1 MADSAHGPERRLYK
15 IMIVDDEA
23 DVREGIVSLIDWDGL
38 GYLVTAEAENGW
50 DALEKAESQRVD
62 VVLTDIRMPFL
73 DGLEMSRQLTK
84 LYPGVLIIILSGY
97 DEFEYAKAAIRLNVV
112 EYVLKPVN
120 VAELSEVLAKV
131 KQRLDDGIAQQQN
144 IDFLQG
150 LYQESLPLTRERFLT
165 ELMWGMVPEG
175 NIEHQLKRYGLH
187 LDGAVGYAVALFEV
201 GRSKK
206 SRVAKELIPVLIRQ
220 IVEKELDGR
229 CRSTV
234 FFSSLYIIAV
244 TAWETKDPAA
254 LLVSLANEVCE
265 HCQQVLDIVVTA
277 GIGRT
282 YPTVRQTGDSF
293 LDAREALEYKA
304 VTGEG
309 NAIYIHDMER
319 IGHPVPVL
327 EDQDEERLTHMV
339 KFGSAEQRRLYIS
352 EIAGRFAQLD
362 EWGRQMYAYSLFGIL
377 YRLVHRYDLSQA
389 AGIRPM
395 LVSFRSVTDD
405 IKDGAPVCAWLS
417 GLCEALS
424 ELISSKR
431 ESAPRNL
438 VAEAKRF
445 IGEHYAE
452 FDLSVDRLCGH
463 LYVSQSY
470 FSTVFKRETG
480 TSYVQY
486 LTELRL
492 NRAVELLKTTDEK
505 TYYIARLVGYDEP
518 NYFSYVFKKKYG
530 VPPTKY
536 RGADGFRL

>member
-1 MADSAHGPERRLYK
+1 MTDSLASRPAQRFYK

-38 GYLVTAEAENGW
+38 GYSVIAEAENGW
-50 DALEKAESQRVD
+50 DALEKAEAQRVD

-120 VAELSEVLAKV
+120 VAELTEVLAKV
-131 KQRLDDGIAQQQN
+131 RQRLDDTIAQQQN

-165 ELMWGMVPEG
+165 ELMWGMVPEDI
-175 NIEHQLKRYGLH
+175 IEQQLQRYGLQ
-187 LDGAVGYAVALFEV
+187 LSGAAAYAVALFEV

-206 SRVAKELIPVLIRQ
+206 STVSKELIPILIRQ

-229 CRSTV
+229 CRCTV
-234 FFSSLYIIAV
+234 FLSSLYIIAV
-244 TAWETKDPAA
+244 TAWETGDPAA
-254 LLVSLANEVCE
+254 PLVSIANEVCT
-265 HCQQVLDIVVTA
+265 HCQQALDIIVTA
-277 GIGRT
+277 GIGRS
-282 YPTVRQTGDSF
+282 YPTVRQAGDSF

-319 IGHPVPVL
+319 TGLPVPAL
-327 EDQDEERLTHMV
+327 DDQEEERLAHMV
-339 KFGSAEQRRLYIS
+339 KFGSRDQLRLYIA
-352 EIAGRFAQLD
+352 EITVRFAKLD

-377 YRLVHRYDLSQA
+377 YRLVRRYDLSQTLK
-389 AGIRPM
+389 IRDM
-395 LVSFRSVTDD
+395 LRNFRDVTDD
-405 IKDGAPVCAWLS
+405 IKDGAPVCAWLYEI
-417 GLCEALS
+417 CEALS
-424 ELISSKR
+424 ELISYKR
-431 ESAPRNL
+431 ERAPLNL
-438 VAEAKRF
+438 VEEAKRF
-445 IGEHYAE
+445 IGEHYADCE
-452 FDLSVDRLCGH
+452 MSVDRLCEH

-480 TSYVQY
+480 ISYVQY

-505 TYYIARLVGYDEP
+505 TYAIAQLVGYDEP

-536 RGADGFRL
+536 RGADRF

>member
-1 MADSAHGPERRLYK
+1 MAETVANRPEQRSYK

-23 DVREGIVSLIDWDGL
+23 DVREGIVSLIDWDSL
-38 GYLVTAEAENGW
+38 GYSVIAEAENGW
-50 DALEKAESQRVD
+50 DALEKAEAQRVD

-84 LYPGVLIIILSGY
+84 LYPGVMIIILSGY

-112 EYVLKPVN
+112 EYVLKPIN
-120 VAELSEVLAKV
+120 AAELTEVLTKV
-131 KQRLDDGIAQQQN
+131 RQRLDDTITQQQN

-150 LYQESLPLTRERFLT
+150 LYQESLPLTRERFLS

-175 NIEHQLKRYGLH
+175 TIELQLQRYGLK
-187 LDGAVGYAVALFEV
+187 LSGAAAYAVALFEV

-206 SRVAKELIPVLIRQ
+206 NTVSKELIPILIRQ

-229 CRSTV
+229 CCSTV

-244 TAWETKDPAA
+244 TAWETGDPAA
-254 LLVSLANEVCE
+254 PLVSIANEVCN
-265 HCQQVLDIVVTA
+265 HCQQALDIIVTA
-277 GIGRT
+277 GIGRS
-282 YPTVRQTGDSF
+282 YPTVHQAGDSF
-293 LDAREALEYKA
+293 LDAREALKYKV

-319 IGHPVPVL
+319 TGLPAPAFD
-327 EDQDEERLTHMV
+327 DQEEEQLAHIV
-339 KFGSAEQRRLYIS
+339 KFGSREQLRLHIS
-352 EIAGRFAQLD
+352 EITIRFTKLD

-377 YRLVHRYDLSQA
+377 YRLVRRHDLSQA
-389 AGIRPM
+389 VKIREI
-395 LVSFRSVTDD
+395 LERFRNVTED
-405 IKDGAPVCAWLS
+405 IKDGAPVCAWLYEI
-417 GLCEALS
+417 CEALS

-431 ESAPRNL
+431 ERAPRNL
-438 VAEAKRF
+438 VEEAKRF
-445 IGEHYAE
+445 IGEHYA
-452 FDLSVDRLCGH
+452 DCKLSVDRLCEH

-480 TSYVQY
+480 ISYVQY

-505 TYYIARLVGYDEP
+505 TYYIAQLVGYDEP

-536 RGADGFRL
+536 RGADRL